1 MKNIFGKLK
10 GPFRTLLHWPIYS
23 AIFVAFIDVGAF
35 FINVRAGL
43 FVLIALILYMIL
55 FVVFYITMKNF
66 FIANLCKQ
74 SRSRHTFAEPVE
86 RRRISSG
93 SILR

>member
-1 MKNIFGKLK
+1 MRGEERMKNIFGKIK

-43 FVLIALILYMIL
+43 FVLIA
-55 FVVFYITMKNF
+55 
-66 FIANLCKQ
+66 
-74 SRSRHTFAEPVE
+74 
-86 RRRISSG
+86 
-93 SILR
+93 